1 MTLERGEEMNKKKSS
16 TLCPICSGRKKR
28 GTTPFTAD
36 LDFGVV
42 VVRKVPATVCSQC
55 GADWIEDR
63 IARQLEDIVKDARKR
78 RLEVEVTSFS

>member
-1 MTLERGEEMNKKKSS
+1 VNKKKSS
-16 TLCPICSGRKKR
+16 TLCPICSARKKR
-28 GTTPFTAD
+28 GTTAFTAD

-78 RLEVEVTSFS
+78 RLEVEITSFS